1 MDNSEKIK
9 SGKTLQLV
17 NGDIVDEA
25 DVRAE
30 AARIRED
37 FLRSTNIPDPV
48 TREIRLRDA
57 AREIVIERILL
68 QQAAK
73 ATSAGDVDGLIR
85 RVMHAATRPHY
96 PEMRQYYKDHER
108 EFWRLESVHA
118 AHIVKNVDEDQ
129 DEAPAL
135 QAIQSIEAELAAGAD
150 FAALADRSSDCKGN
164 GGDLGWFSRG
174 AMVPEFEAVVF
185 ALKPGKTSG
194 IFRTPF
200 GFHIARVFARKPQ
213 VLVPFEQ
220 VRSRIDNFLFEQ
232 RKQWAV
238 ENFVADLK
246 RKAKFERIH
255 ESLLH
260 P

>member
-1 MDNSEKIK
+1 MSDSENIRA
-9 SGKTLQLV
+9 GKTLQLV
-17 NGDIVDEA
+17 NGEIVDES
-25 DVRAE
+25 DVRVE

-48 TREIRLRDA
+48 TREIRLRGA
-57 AREIVIERILL
+57 AREIVIERLL
-68 QQAAK
+68 LHQAAK
-73 ATSAGDVDGLIR
+73 STSGGDLDALIR
-85 RVMHAATRPHY
+85 RVKHAATRPHY

-118 AHIVKNVDEDQ
+118 THIVKNVDEDQ

-150 FAALADRSSDCKGN
+150 FAALADRESDCKGD
-164 GGDLGWFSRG
+164 GGDLGWFPRG
-174 AMVPEFEAVVF
+174 AMVPEFEDVVF
-185 ALKPGKTSG
+185 TLKPGKTSG

-200 GFHIARVFARKPQ
+200 GFHIARVFAHKPQ
-213 VLVPFEQ
+213 VLIPFEQ
-220 VRSRIDNFLFEQ
+220 VRSRIDNLLFEQ

-238 ENFVADLK
+238 ENFVASLK
-246 RKAKFERIH
+246 KKAKFERIH

-260 P
+260 S